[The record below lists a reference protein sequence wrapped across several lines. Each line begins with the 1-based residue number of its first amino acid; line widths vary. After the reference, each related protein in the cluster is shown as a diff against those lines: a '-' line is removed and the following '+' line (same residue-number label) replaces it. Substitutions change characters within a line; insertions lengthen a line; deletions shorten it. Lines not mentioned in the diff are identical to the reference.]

1 MTSFENFISQL
12 ITAFLIGLIAGLL
25 ISVLYSTLEVVLLS
39 MAAGAIAGVILF
51 FYNLIYIIDDLNGIE
66 KAISGSIISIIMW
79 ASGLI
84 GSIVGSSMVN

>member
-1 MTSFENFISQL
+1 MTSFGNFISQL

-51 FYNLIYIIDDLNGIE
+51 FYNLIYIIDDLNGYMSYLSHYGGSLYC
-66 KAISGSIISIIMW
+66 ISSIF
-79 ASGLI
+79 
-84 GSIVGSSMVN
+84 